1 MIHESVRRNPE
12 TYQKI
17 NVTTLEVI
25 LSVAADPFDG
35 GLDGLDRGLGLLSRI
50 A

>member
-1 MIHESVRRNPE
+1 MIRESVREIPE
-12 TYQKI
+12 THQKI

-25 LSVAADPFDG
+25 VSVAADPLDG
-35 GLDGLDRGLGLLSRI
+35 GLDGLDRGLSLLGRI